1 MADDVVDAGGL
12 DQLLLAQQEQQVLAN
27 WSTDDHSKSDVLQV
41 PAARASIVAVYVVV
55 IVFGVLGNGLVVAV
69 AASRVPRPSPA
80 SRNSLQVGSSRDDIV
95 TNCPS
100 QSAGNIREQ

>member
-1 MADDVVDAGGL
+1 MILSDLTSSGVTKTIFARTRGHQHRL
-12 DQLLLAQQEQQVLAN
+12 
-27 WSTDDHSKSDVLQV
+27 HRSKVGVLQV

-55 IVFGVLGNGLVVAV
+55 IVFGILGNGLVVAV
-69 AASRVPRPSPA
+69 AASRVARPSPA